1 MRSYSFRRRVLS
13 FVLILCLL
21 VPVAAVSASAFEATE
36 GRAVGAALSAAD
48 FPRGA
53 VTTPVL
59 LNGREVLTG
68 ECYRLDG
75 VTYVPLRRF
84 CDIFAPNGTMT
95 WNGTTSTARFR
106 TDSLDLTVRVGR
118 LYITANGHSLYTV
131 GAVRNLA
138 GHLYVPIRPLARA
151 FVAALKWDAAAGA
164 VVLTRSSGSSAI
176 ARASYNADEVYWLS
190 RIISAEASVEPFVGQ
205 IAVGNVV
212 LNRVRSREFPNTI
225 YGVIFDRKHGT
236 QFSPVAFGTIYE
248 KLQGHIR
255 SLV

>member
-1 MRSYSFRRRVLS
+1 MRSHSFRRRVLS

-21 VPVAAVSASAFEATE
+21 VPVAAVSASASEASE

-106 TDSLDLTVRVGR
+106 TDSLDLTVRVGC
-118 LYITANGHSLYTV
+118 
-131 GAVRNLA
+131 
-138 GHLYVPIRPLARA
+138 
-151 FVAALKWDAAAGA
+151 F
-164 VVLTRSSGSSAI
+164 
-176 ARASYNADEVYWLS
+176 
-190 RIISAEASVEPFVGQ
+190 F
-205 IAVGNVV
+205 
-212 LNRVRSREFPNTI
+212 I
-225 YGVIFDRKHGT
+225 Y
-236 QFSPVAFGTIYE
+236 S
-248 KLQGHIR
+248 
-255 SLV
+255 